1 MAFLYLVWLMNRIAF
16 FNENRGLFGGII
28 NLQTI
33 VKDVVWC
40 VIILNIGIII
50 IQNTVILIFEP
61 LKLVDCKIKL
71 NI

>member
-50 IQNTVILIFEP
+50 IQNTVILIF
-61 LKLVDCKIKL
+61 
-71 NI
+71 